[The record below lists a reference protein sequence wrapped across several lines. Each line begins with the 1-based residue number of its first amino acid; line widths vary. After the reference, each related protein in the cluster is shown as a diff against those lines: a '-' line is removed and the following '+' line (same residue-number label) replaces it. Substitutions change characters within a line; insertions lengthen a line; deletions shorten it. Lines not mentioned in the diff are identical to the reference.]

1 MKHSSSRRFRGVG
14 SSRRR
19 SFIRFKDSLNPPY
32 LARGRVQSSNL
43 GQKVSAQLL
52 ACGSRRLMRDRI
64 DASYVYEHLSKHR
77 SKAQTERT
85 GSNDQTGAPRPSCH
99 YQLAYEVKL
108 HRPIQKHPRRALGA
122 GWTRRSRPAP
132 STRDLRGNPARA
144 FNQSCEVP
152 DDADG
157 IAASY
162 IATKSRVS
170 PPLPRQPQ
178 PHAPPRLVDLDDGHV
193 DARPYF
199 NTIGR
204 TKLRGVQ

>member
-1 MKHSSSRRFRGVG
+1 MRADRTTLFTEMSRV
-14 SSRRR
+14 
-19 SFIRFKDSLNPPY
+19 
-32 LARGRVQSSNL
+32 ARTQ
-43 GQKVSAQLL
+43 A
-52 ACGSRRLMRDRI
+52 RI

-77 SKAQTERT
+77 SKAKTERT

-132 STRDLRGNPARA
+132 STRVLRGNPARAFNQSSRGSWRDSTPDDARTDSQNDVTAHTPARA

-157 IAASY
+157 LAASY
-162 IATKSRVS
+162 VATKSRVS
-170 PPLPRQPQ
+170 PPLPS
-178 PHAPPRLVDLDDGHV
+178 
-193 DARPYF
+193 
-199 NTIGR
+199 
-204 TKLRGVQ
+204 